1 MKSFKL
7 YIPIFLVI
15 VTIKL
20 NVTNKKNLDFESIT
34 HFKAF
39 ENGSIDLDKSV
50 PIGHKYYNSP
60 DPMGIFWTM
69 YHLDPSDNVA
79 PPMTKSDKRFWALDV
94 ANGLYCHFRVY
105 EGRVIIKPISKI

>member
-1 MKSFKL
+1 MF
-7 YIPIFLVI
+7 FI

-39 ENGSIDLDKSV
+39 EDGSIDLDKSV

-105 EGRVIIKPISKI
+105 EGRLIIKEASQF

>member
-1 MKSFKL
+1 M
-7 YIPIFLVI
+7 
-15 VTIKL
+15 
-20 NVTNKKNLDFESIT
+20 NVTNKRNIDFESIT

-39 ENGSIDLDKSV
+39 EDGSVDLDKSI

-69 YHLDPSDNVA
+69 YPLDPSDNVA

-94 ANGLYCHFRVY
+94 ANGLYCNFKVF
-105 EGRVIIKPISKI
+105 EG